1 MELTV
6 QQKIVALVVIMVLAI
21 IKQVLVFAMLDG
33 KDQTVHNKYNVQ
45 KLYIIHLLNRMQ

>member
-21 IKQVLVFAMLDG
+21 IKLVLVYAM
-33 KDQTVHNKYNVQ
+33 
-45 KLYIIHLLNRMQ
+45 